1 MGLYIPVAVPLE
13 LVTLSSMGSGPG
25 MGSLDVMV
33 SIVVAAASGTELL
46 DSETSKMIAIRMI
59 KILWA

>member
-1 MGLYIPVAVPLE
+1 MAVPLE